1 MALPGRGQGLG
12 GPPGTKVPSWRP
24 GWQGPAEGGQCLLP
38 AREGGAQF
46 PLQAAWGLAQNPGAL
61 GGGRRAPHLAPLLI
75 CWPPSLGEAHPFCS
89 HPTASP
95 RVRGPGLPGPPAG
108 PSVSCSP
115 WAPLTRGPSFLR
127 QEKGWAPHNRPA
139 PPYPCCA
146 PGGGQLDSAR
156 NTTWPRFAARPDH
169 LLLTPV
175 PAAQP
180 GHAPLCAPGPGQE
193 VPPTSPPALQESRN
207 TQG

>member
-46 PLQAAWGLAQNPGAL
+46 PLLWGLAQNPGAL
-61 GGGRRAPHLAPLLI
+61 GRRQEGTPPGASADLLT
-75 CWPPSLGEAHPFCS
+75 PSLGEAHPFCS
-89 HPTASP
+89 HPPCKPQGQGSWAP
-95 RVRGPGLPGPPAG
+95 RPPAC

-115 WAPLTRGPSFLR
+115 SGAPHMGPFLPEAGRGLGPPQPASTPPSLLRSRRGAVGLGPQHHMAPVRCQAGPS
-127 QEKGWAPHNRPA
+127 APNPGSSRPA
-139 PPYPCCA
+139 
-146 PGGGQLDSAR
+146 R
-156 NTTWPRFAARPDH
+156 PRSPVRPR
-169 LLLTPV
+169 
-175 PAAQP
+175 
-180 GHAPLCAPGPGQE
+180 PGQE
-193 VPPTSPPALQESRN
+193 APPTSPPTLQESRN